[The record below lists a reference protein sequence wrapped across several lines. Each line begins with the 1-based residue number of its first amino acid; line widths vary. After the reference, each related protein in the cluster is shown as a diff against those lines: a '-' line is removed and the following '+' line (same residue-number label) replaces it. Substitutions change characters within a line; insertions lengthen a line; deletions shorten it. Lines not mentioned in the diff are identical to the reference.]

1 VSVPPVGCSYCGH
14 SSCGGGGWPEGRD
27 GTNRRARVEG
37 VAGAPRQG
45 RGDFEKKNEIRKVSG
60 RRFTVNLPHLH
71 LYSSDGDPT
80 ILEFS

>member
-1 VSVPPVGCSYCGH
+1 VLSLENNRRRRPAVVSVPPVGCSYCGH

-45 RGDFEKKNEIRKVSG
+45 RGDFEKKMRLG
-60 RRFTVNLPHLH
+60 RLVAGGLL
-71 LYSSDGDPT
+71 
-80 ILEFS
+80 